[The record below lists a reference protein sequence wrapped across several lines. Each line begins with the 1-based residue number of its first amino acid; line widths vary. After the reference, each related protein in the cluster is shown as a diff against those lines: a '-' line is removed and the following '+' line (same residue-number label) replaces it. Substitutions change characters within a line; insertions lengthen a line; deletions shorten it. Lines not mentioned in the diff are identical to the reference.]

1 MFAYRSTRTTFSRN
15 AGYCLFYSLHI
26 DGFLCSGMSMLT
38 QQVASRIETTKVI
51 EQTGVQFENG
61 GVCEMDTDIQNL
73 TMVKREKAD
82 RETCIKVG
90 NLFLSGL

>member
-51 EQTGVQFENG
+51 EQTGVLKMAEFAKW
-61 GVCEMDTDIQNL
+61 I
-73 TMVKREKAD
+73 RIF
-82 RETCIKVG
+82 RI
-90 NLFLSGL
+90 